1 MAGVVIMA
9 SLNNES
15 VSMPSEIGELLL
27 RWQEQRRQGK
37 KPSPEDLCAGRPEL
51 VGELERQIRALE
63 EMEALLG
70 IGQQSG
76 TDTPTGQSVVQTCPP
91 PGAVACQIP
100 GHEILSIIDQGG
112 MGIVYKAR
120 HIRLNRIV
128 AIKMILAGSHAP
140 KEQLDRFRTETEA
153 VARLHHPNI
162 VEIFDV
168 GEAEGLPYY
177 SMEFVDGGSLEQVLA
192 KALVPPRHAAQLIQ
206 SLAEAI
212 HAAHERGIIHRD
224 LKPANIL
231 LVSGESSQ
239 DHSPLTTPKITD
251 FGLAKRLDD
260 SGYQTRTGAVMG
272 TPSYMAPEQ
281 AEGRNRQIGPAV
293 DIYALGA
300 ILYEMLTGRPPF
312 KGETTLDTLEQVR
325 LRDPVPPSRL
335 HPGLP
340 GDLETI
346 CLKCLHK
353 DPARRYAQAR
363 DLADDVRRFL
373 VGEPIRAR
381 PSSIW
386 EKGFKWARRKPAIAS
401 LIAVTAV
408 AACSLLISWIWFT
421 AELSAQ
427 VELARKEEKRA
438 RDQERIAR
446 ENQRTA
452 EQQKERSELLLYHC
466 VQAIVDQSKAVV
478 DSKIEMQRI
487 GQPGTILFR
496 MAQFF
501 AKKSAAYRTDTE
513 LSVEDREK
521 LTELCA
527 GLAIDFLENAWKT
540 RYFTS
545 SRNLQEL
552 AGDRTLDAIRTLP
565 KFRDLVA
572 RIEAK
577 PGGE

>member
-1 MAGVVIMA
+1 M
-9 SLNNES
+9 
-15 VSMPSEIGELLL
+15 
-27 RWQEQRRQGK
+27 
-37 KPSPEDLCAGRPEL
+37 
-51 VGELERQIRALE
+51 
-63 EMEALLG
+63 
-70 IGQQSG
+70 
-76 TDTPTGQSVVQTCPP
+76 
-91 PGAVACQIP
+91 
-100 GHEILSIIDQGG
+100 
-112 MGIVYKAR
+112 
-120 HIRLNRIV
+120 
-128 AIKMILAGSHAP
+128 
-140 KEQLDRFRTETEA
+140 
-153 VARLHHPNI
+153 
-162 VEIFDV
+162 
-168 GEAEGLPYY
+168 
-177 SMEFVDGGSLEQVLA
+177 
-192 KALVPPRHAAQLIQ
+192 
-206 SLAEAI
+206 
-212 HAAHERGIIHRD
+212 
-224 LKPANIL
+224 
-231 LVSGESSQ
+231 
-239 DHSPLTTPKITD
+239 
-251 FGLAKRLDD
+251 
-260 SGYQTRTGAVMG
+260 
-272 TPSYMAPEQ
+272 
-281 AEGRNRQIGPAV
+281 
-293 DIYALGA
+293 
-300 ILYEMLTGRPPF
+300 
-312 KGETTLDTLEQVR
+312 
-325 LRDPVPPSRL
+325 
-335 HPGLP
+335 
-340 GDLETI
+340 
-346 CLKCLHK
+346 
-353 DPARRYAQAR
+353 
-363 DLADDVRRFL
+363 
-373 VGEPIRAR
+373 
-381 PSSIW
+381 
-386 EKGFKWARRKPAIAS
+386 
-401 LIAVTAV
+401 